1 MNDANVTFEA
11 PLLRGRFLVYNQKPS
26 LDLMSVKQTHSNIVH
41 SEENCH
47 HLLEGDGII
56 GTSSNPKAILT
67 ADCLPIVLI
76 GQNGHAVIH
85 AGWKGLSNKILLNDL
100 VKSISPTYAF
110 IGPHI
115 RQDQYEVQADFL
127 AHFPDNLSA
136 FKNINSKIYFDMAL
150 TASQQLADHYKNIV
164 IEDCNLCTLLD
175 SKFHSYRRNQTPN
188 RNWNVYI
195 PNTPN

>member
-1 MNDANVTFEA
+1 MNDENVTFEA

-26 LDLMSVKQTHSNIVH
+26 LDLMCVKQTHSNIIH
-41 SEENCH
+41 PEENCH
-47 HLLEGDGII
+47 QLLEGDGII
-56 GTSSNPKAILT
+56 GSSSTPKAILT

-100 VKSISPTYAF
+100 VKSITPTYAF

-115 RQDQYEVQADFL
+115 RQDQYEVQVDFL

-136 FKNINSKIYFDMAL
+136 FKNIDSKIYFNMAL
-150 TASQQLADHYKNIV
+150 TATQQLENHYKNIV
-164 IEDCNLCTLLD
+164 IEDCNLCTFLD